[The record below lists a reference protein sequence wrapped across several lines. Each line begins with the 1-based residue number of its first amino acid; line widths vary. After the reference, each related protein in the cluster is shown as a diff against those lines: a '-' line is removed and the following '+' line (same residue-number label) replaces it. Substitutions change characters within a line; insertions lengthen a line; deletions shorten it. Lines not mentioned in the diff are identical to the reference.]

1 MLHQAG
7 ITGRLEALVAVRP
20 LVGLI
25 ACLGGL
31 VYYALLRARRLS
43 QAIQFC
49 AQPISEPNTPL
60 YMIVYTPSNCVEEG
74 SNASYVIRQTLNPSQ
89 IFVPS

>member
-1 MLHQAG
+1 MMLHQAG
-7 ITGRLEALVAVRP
+7 ITGRLDSLAAVRP

-49 AQPISEPNTPL
+49 AQPISEPNTSL
-60 YMIVYTPSNCVEEG
+60 YIIADGPSNFD
-74 SNASYVIRQTLNPSQ
+74 R
-89 IFVPS
+89 